1 MSRKMRFMPRSKG
14 FGQHTILAIYVA
26 AAAVLTTVAPAFG
39 QGCIVARTNGEQG
52 GPDSEG
58 GYLAPG
64 QWEFGIGYRHQFSFI
79 HFVGPTEQS
88 YRVQEGTQV
97 ENKINLE
104 NFSATYQLTP
114 RFSLS
119 PIFRCS
125 PPAAP
130 LTTRRLFTPPP
141 ALETRRSWRTGGCGT
156 PGKTVAVT
164 FS

>member
-64 QWEFGIGYRHQFSFI
+64 DWEFGIGYRHQFSFI
-79 HFVGPTEQS
+79 HFVGPTEQT
-88 YRVQEGTQV
+88 YRTQLGTQV

-104 NFSATYQLTP
+104 NFSATYQISS
-114 RFSLS
+114 RFSVTAD
-119 PIFRCS
+119 I
-125 PPAAP
+125 P
-130 LTTRRLFTPPP
+130 LLTASRHSNNSSIVYTSAGIGDSSIL
-141 ALETRRSWRTGGCGT
+141 A
-156 PGKTVAVT
+156 
-164 FS
+164 